1 MQTKKK
7 WQHCSIIHLTWSRQ
21 NCQTQHPFKT
31 FLGKLKRA
39 ISTLSKTLVKS
50 FLTLLWHHQ
59 LHHTFETMEIVQGT
73 CIHIDACATW
83 KACRFHFGVG
93 GWGLHPGTFYK
104 LWTNRSQWA
113 FGAAADIGQWPA
125 FSTQGAVLMLSHP
138 KEEANGLVLCMT
150 RPLNSIQFFF
160 VMTRYRLLEQSA
172 YFLWCLLKL
181 EATKCPCF
189 LKA

>member
-1 MQTKKK
+1 MPV
-7 WQHCSIIHLTWSRQ
+7 QHGKHAAFILELEGGGY
-21 NCQTQHPFKT
+21 TQALFTSCEQIAANGH
-31 FLGKLKRA
+31 
-39 ISTLSKTLVKS
+39 S
-50 FLTLLWHHQ
+50 
-59 LHHTFETMEIVQGT
+59 
-73 CIHIDACATW
+73 
-83 KACRFHFGVG
+83 
-93 GWGLHPGTFYK
+93 
-104 LWTNRSQWA
+104 
-113 FGAAADIGQWPA
+113 GAAADIGQWPA